1 MDQTKGYQ
9 TKRNGTEY
17 AAHNSTNG
25 IFTPADRGPFSY
37 FGTIGR
43 PILALF
49 RYEDRPVVFSVRVL
63 SVVLGGSLGGS
74 LVVMYV
80 LGEWWWWFS
89 SMFLVD
95 VVFVSGG
102 SGIVP
107 LCVCSFALL
116 LTLSELI
123 LYLLP
128 A

>member
-9 TKRNGTEY
+9 TKRNRTEY

-63 SVVLGGSLGGS
+63 SVVLSVVLWVV
-74 LVVMYV
+74 LVL

-89 SMFLVD
+89 
-95 VVFVSGG
+95 
-102 SGIVP
+102 
-107 LCVCSFALL
+107 
-116 LTLSELI
+116 
-123 LYLLP
+123 
-128 A
+128 